1 MPNKQIKQVS
11 AHFTKLVLPYETLFF
26 FFMSRTENKWG
37 SILYIRLNL
46 FYFSF
51 KTIRSVLGV
60 FKSEEYV

>member
-11 AHFTKLVLPYETLFF
+11 AHFTKLVLLYETLFF
-26 FFMSRTENKWG
+26 FSMTRTENGWG
-37 SILYIRLNL
+37 SVLRIRLNL

-51 KTIRSVLGV
+51 KTIRNVLGV